1 MIAPS
6 GGTQAVGVLLDTRID
21 SSALHGVWSGDLR
34 STDPGADGRRRVVLK
49 LASTDKHG
57 ERLRGEARM
66 YEHLRARA
74 PDLVAHYR
82 GAFTD
87 GEGTTALL
95 MDDVGRRL
103 ETFDVE
109 DRIR

>member
-34 STDPGADGRRRVVLK
+34 STDPGAGGRRRVVLK
-49 LASTDKHG
+49 LASTEHG
-57 ERLRGEARM
+57 ERLRGEARV

-82 GAFTD
+82 GAFAD

-95 MDDVGRRL
+95 MDDVGLRL
-103 ETFDVE
+103 KTFDVE